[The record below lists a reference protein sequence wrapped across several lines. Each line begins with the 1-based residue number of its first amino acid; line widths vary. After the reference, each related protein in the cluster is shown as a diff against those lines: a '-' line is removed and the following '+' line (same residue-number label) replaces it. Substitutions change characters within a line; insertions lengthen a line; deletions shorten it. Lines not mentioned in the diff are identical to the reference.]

1 MIQRRVLQR
10 LFLTLLHLELVDILE
25 RLQMDSRDFLHF
37 DLLDAILFLSFL
49 VFQKLPEFHGPE
61 LDSPKTRG
69 EFWTG
74 PIEIRTS
81 LDRRSLP
88 NQKFEKLS

>member
-1 MIQRRVLQR
+1 MNQQTVLQR

-49 VFQKLPEFHGPE
+49 VFQKITRIPRT
-61 LDSPKTRG
+61 KTRQS
-69 EFWTG
+69 ENQ
-74 PIEIRTS
+74 RRV
-81 LDRRSLP
+81 LDRVDRDSDQP
-88 NQKFEKLS
+88 GP